1 MSALA
6 SVQRARQN
14 VLMTSLPGS
23 HGVGQKRLNSSKWRW
38 VPPEWNKDP
47 NKELKKKLKDS
58 QLKGGSSPSLQ
69 AVPVGDGQGSN
80 RPKVPPRFHTL
91 PPVQLKHPL
100 FQSENRPDLHLAPFQ
115 PDLVKPISLNKALQ
129 FESGHRTL
137 LTAYGVP
144 RNILHEF
151 RILSKPCSLVRE
163 VTLSTTKWLDGAATQ
178 PSSAKR
184 AVITGQ
190 LGSGKSYLLLQ
201 AVEYAR
207 KKGYLV
213 LYIPRSLRLV
223 DSSSAYVYDP
233 RTRTYLQPEF
243 SAELLK
249 RFRDVNLQAFEEL
262 LTSEDVIISGRRMI
276 PKGTTLAELVRNG
289 TRQEV
294 DAPVVLSALVKEL
307 QLQSKYPVVLAIDD
321 FQSLYSQ
328 SKYRDAR
335 FNTLKAYH
343 LSLPRLLLEFASG
356 RQKFQS
362 GAVLGALTTANSEF
376 RVPLE
381 LQEALGLTPD
391 VPSGPYIR
399 RKPELVEYAK
409 GLQNIALPSQ
419 MSIAEAAALYEL
431 WGKEKVLND
440 APTDQTFLR
449 LYTESAGNPRD
460 FVWKGVMGSFST

>member
-14 VLMTSLPGS
+14 VLITSFPCS

-58 QLKGGSSPSLQ
+58 KLKGGSAPSLQ
-69 AVPVGDGQGSN
+69 TVAVGDGQSSN
-80 RPKVPPRFHTL
+80 KPKVPPRFHTL
-91 PPVQLKHPL
+91 PAAQLRHPL
-100 FQSENRPDLHLAPFQ
+100 FQSEHRPDLRLQPFQ
-115 PDLVKPISLNKALQ
+115 PDLLKPISLNKALQ
-129 FESGHRTL
+129 FESGTRTL

-163 VTLSTTKWLDGAATQ
+163 VTLSTTKWLDEATKK

-184 AVITGQ
+184 AVITGN

-201 AVEYAR
+201 AAEYAR

-223 DSSSAYVYDP
+223 DSSTSYVYDP

-243 SAELLK
+243 STELLK
-249 RFRDVNLQAFEEL
+249 RFRDVNHQAFEEL
-262 LTSEDVIISGRRMI
+262 LTSEDIIVSSRRMV
-276 PKGTTLAELVRNG
+276 PKGTTLAELVRTG

-294 DAPVVLSALVKEL
+294 DAPVVLSALIKEL
-307 QLQSKYPVVLAIDD
+307 QLQKKYPVLLAIDD

-343 LSLPRLLLEFASG
+343 LSLPRLLLDFASG
-356 RQKFQS
+356 RQQFQS

-376 RVPLE
+376 KAPLE
-381 LQEALGLTPD
+381 LQEALGLSPD
-391 VPSGPYIR
+391 VPSGPYVR
-399 RKPELVEYAK
+399 RNTDLVEYAK

-419 MSIAEAAALYEL
+419 MSVAEAAALYEL
-431 WGKEKVLND
+431 WGQEKMLND

-460 FVWKGVMGSFST
+460 FIWKGVMGSFST